1 MNGNSSSRAAPLL
14 VGLGMGLVFG
24 LALQKSGVT
33 DYDVILGTLRLQQM
47 TVAKVM
53 LAAVV
58 VGSLG
63 VYGLRQ
69 AGLLE
74 LQIRPAS
81 VGGNVV
87 GGLLFGIGFA
97 MLGYCPGTV
106 MGAVGEAR
114 LDALVGGVVG
124 MMLGSAMYALV
135 HREVLP
141 LLRIGRIGDRTLWEL
156 FGVNPWAVLVPVLVA
171 IVALLWWF
179 EVAGL

>member
-1 MNGNSSSRAAPLL
+1 MSDNSGGRIGQLL
-14 VGLGMGLVFG
+14 VGLGMGLLFG

-53 LAAVV
+53 LAAII

-81 VGGNVV
+81 LGGNVV

-114 LDALVGGVVG
+114 LDALVGGVLG
-124 MMLGSAMYALV
+124 MMLGSALYALV
-135 HREVLP
+135 HRDVLP
-141 LLRIGRIGDRTLWEL
+141 LLTIGRIGDRTLWQL
-156 FGVNPWAVLVPVLVA
+156 LGVNPWTVLVPVVVA